1 MAIAAQSL
9 ALTKME
15 AGLVSLTIS
24 TAAWAVT
31 AAASAA
37 AAVAA
42 ATATASFFSAS
53 KVGLKG
59 AVVVLVVFVI
69 AIFSSHRWT
78 GTWLVLDDVFL
89 KSHLLFSLFCKILNP
104 EIHAPR
110 NQYFVI
116 NIKTKASHCSW

>member
-42 ATATASFFSAS
+42 ATATATASFFSAS

-59 AVVVLVVFVI
+59 AVAVLVVFAI
-69 AIFSSHRWT
+69 AIFSSH
-78 GTWLVLDDVFL
+78 
-89 KSHLLFSLFCKILNP
+89 P
-104 EIHAPR
+104 
-110 NQYFVI
+110 
-116 NIKTKASHCSW
+116 

>member
-37 AAVAA
+37 AAVAV
-42 ATATASFFSAS
+42 ATATASFLSAS

-69 AIFSSHRWT
+69 AIFSSHR
-78 GTWLVLDDVFL
+78 
-89 KSHLLFSLFCKILNP
+89 
-104 EIHAPR
+104 
-110 NQYFVI
+110 
-116 NIKTKASHCSW
+116 

>member
-59 AVVVLVVFVI
+59 AVAVLVVFVI
-69 AIFSSHRWT
+69 AIFSSHR
-78 GTWLVLDDVFL
+78 
-89 KSHLLFSLFCKILNP
+89 
-104 EIHAPR
+104 
-110 NQYFVI
+110 
-116 NIKTKASHCSW
+116 

>member
-53 KVGLKG
+53 KGGLKG
-59 AVVVLVVFVI
+59 AVAVLAVFVI
-69 AIFSSHRWT
+69 AIFSSHR
-78 GTWLVLDDVFL
+78 
-89 KSHLLFSLFCKILNP
+89 
-104 EIHAPR
+104 
-110 NQYFVI
+110 
-116 NIKTKASHCSW
+116 

>member
-31 AAASAA
+31 AA

-69 AIFSSHRWT
+69 AIFSSHR
-78 GTWLVLDDVFL
+78 
-89 KSHLLFSLFCKILNP
+89 
-104 EIHAPR
+104 
-110 NQYFVI
+110 
-116 NIKTKASHCSW
+116 